1 MTLGPRLMVR
11 TASLA
16 ATKLIQ
22 PGSQIRYR
30 YRVLL
35 RKGLAAD
42 AWSKT
47 LLEKFP
53 KAGWR
58 IRYVNN
64 AAPSLQRFIERLAL
78 FLSFVGLTTLLIG
91 GIGVSN
97 AVSSYLDKKK
107 KIIATFKS
115 L

>member
-53 KAGWR
+53 R
-58 IRYVNN
+58 QEN
-64 AAPSLQRFIERLAL
+64 L
-78 FLSFVGLTTLLIG
+78 FLFKHQHTLNTLYYTSITYRDYPFTAFCKFWVVAYEQKG
-91 GIGVSN
+91 RLVRRM
-97 AVSSYLDKKK
+97 
-107 KIIATFKS
+107 
-115 L
+115 